1 MKNVVI
7 VDTSIALKWVMD
19 EDDSAKAT
27 ALLSRWLVQE
37 TTVLAPIL
45 LVYEL
50 TNAIYK
56 HIRKGE
62 IDLNDAS
69 QALDDAL
76 LGFVEFDSLGDSSLS
91 RRAIQLAHRY
101 RLPATYD
108 AHYLALAERENCE
121 YWTADE
127 RLWNAVKS
135 KLPWVHWLG
144 DYKPG
149 TL

>member
-1 MKNVVI
+1 MRNVVI

-19 EDDSAKAT
+19 EDDSTKAA
-27 ALLSRWLVQE
+27 ALLSRWFVQE
-37 TTVLAPIL
+37 TTVLAPTL
-45 LVYEL
+45 LMYEL

-56 HIRKGE
+56 HVRKGE

-76 LGFVEFDSLGDSSLS
+76 LGFVEFVSPGDSSLS
-91 RRAIQLAHRY
+91 RRAIQLAHQY
-101 RLPATYD
+101 KLPATYD
-108 AHYLALAERENCE
+108 AYYLALAERENCD

-135 KLPWVHWLG
+135 KLPWVRWLG

-149 TL
+149 T